1 MELVHADIKLQN
13 VMNVNQ
19 MQQPLKIKLID
30 FGVACPVSKVDPSA
44 HVGNTWYM
52 APKVILKSP
61 HNEAI
66 DMWPLGLVLIEII
79 VGSTLYPGKK
89 YCYITHDQ

>member
-13 VMNVNQ
+13 VINVNQ

-30 FGVACPVSKVDPSA
+30 FGAACPVSRVDPSA
-44 HVGNTWYM
+44 HVGTPWYM

-61 HNEAI
+61 HSEAI
-66 DMWPLGLVLIEII
+66 DMWSLGLVLIEII

-89 YCYITHDQ
+89 HCYITHDQ